1 MADLQFSLNRN
12 LSMEKI
18 KKIKIAVTGGI
29 GSGKSLFCN
38 FLNQLG
44 IPVISVDEVS
54 KELLETDK
62 DIRGKIIKAFGSE
75 SFNGNIAN
83 KKYLAEKVF
92 SNPLNVIT
100 INSIIHPKV
109 IKKVNILADEKLRS
123 ANIVAAEAALIYEAD
138 MEKYFDYVVLVTS
151 DINLRI
157 KRKVEKENYTEE
169 QFYKRNENQ
178 IPDDE
183 KKKRADFVFEN
194 NGSLEDLQ
202 TKAFL
207 LTNILKGLSIEN
219 V

>member
-1 MADLQFSLNRN
+1 
-12 LSMEKI
+12 MEKI

-138 MEKYFDYVVLVTS
+138 MEKYFDYVVLVT
-151 DINLRI
+151 
-157 KRKVEKENYTEE
+157 
-169 QFYKRNENQ
+169 
-178 IPDDE
+178 
-183 KKKRADFVFEN
+183 
-194 NGSLEDLQ
+194 
-202 TKAFL
+202 
-207 LTNILKGLSIEN
+207 
-219 V
+219 